1 MTNKVMISD
10 LLYDAPIVITDTVKG
25 KTYYYVAEPATCVE
39 DAWGIVSTV
48 VLRKGKQISLKKV
61 MSGEW

>member
-1 MTNKVMISD
+1 MISD
-10 LLYDAPIVITDTVKG
+10 LLYDAPIVITDTIKG
-25 KTYYYVAEPATCVE
+25 KTYYYVAEPAPCVE
-39 DAWGIVSTV
+39 DGKGIVSTV

>member
-1 MTNKVMISD
+1 MSNKVMISD

-25 KTYYYVAEPATCVE
+25 KTYYYVAELAPCVE
-39 DAWGIVSTV
+39 DAYGIVSTV
-48 VLRKGKQISLKKV
+48 VLRKGKRIPLKKV